1 MWSWITLRTVESA
14 ARRSGGSEA
23 RYAATVV
30 GLAGMGVSVAADR
43 ADGNPC
49 YRSVSFPG
57 PEPRVQIAHHTVASF
72 NYRLT
77 DDSGELID
85 GSEGEPLTYIH
96 GTQSI
101 IPGLEQALE
110 GKQGGDSLQV
120 RLPPELAYGERDEDL
135 VQEVPREAL
144 PAEAEI
150 EVGVQFHA
158 ESDEGQ

>member
-1 MWSWITLRTVESA
+1 M
-14 ARRSGGSEA
+14 
-23 RYAATVV
+23 
-30 GLAGMGVSVAADR
+30 
-43 ADGNPC
+43 
-49 YRSVSFPG
+49 
-57 PEPRVQIAHHTVASF
+57 QIAHHTVASF

-96 GTQSI
+96 GTHSI

-110 GKQGGDSLQV
+110 GKRSGDALQV

-150 EVGVQFHA
+150 EVGVQFQA
-158 ESDEGQ
+158 QSDEGQHILTVVGVDGDTVRLDANHPLAGKTLHFEVQVVAVRAATPDELKHGHVHGPGGHHH

>member
-1 MWSWITLRTVESA
+1 
-14 ARRSGGSEA
+14 
-23 RYAATVV
+23 
-30 GLAGMGVSVAADR
+30 
-43 ADGNPC
+43 
-49 YRSVSFPG
+49 
-57 PEPRVQIAHHTVASF
+57 VQIAHHTVASF

-110 GKQGGDSLQV
+110 GRRGGDSLQV

-158 ESDEGQ
+158 ESDEGQHILTVIGVDGDTVRLDANHPLAGKTLHFDVQVVSVRAATPDELKHGHAHGPGGHHH

>member
-1 MWSWITLRTVESA
+1 M
-14 ARRSGGSEA
+14 
-23 RYAATVV
+23 
-30 GLAGMGVSVAADR
+30 
-43 ADGNPC
+43 
-49 YRSVSFPG
+49 
-57 PEPRVQIAHHTVASF
+57 QIAHHTVASF

-110 GKQGGDSLQV
+110 GRRGGDSLQV

-158 ESDEGQ
+158 ESDEGQHILTVIGVDGDTVRLDANHPLAGKTLHFDVEITGVRSATAEELTHGHVHGAGGHHHD

>member
-1 MWSWITLRTVESA
+1 M
-14 ARRSGGSEA
+14 
-23 RYAATVV
+23 
-30 GLAGMGVSVAADR
+30 
-43 ADGNPC
+43 
-49 YRSVSFPG
+49 
-57 PEPRVQIAHHTVASF
+57 QIAHHTVASF

-110 GKQGGDSLQV
+110 GRRGGDSLQV

-158 ESDEGQ
+158 ESDEGQHILTVIGVDGDTVRLDANHPLAGKTLHFDVQVVSVRAATPDELKHGHAHGPGGHHH